1 MVSIKKNRCEAI
13 ISIVGFTRKQCG
25 VSVKWLAVLCC
36 LTIVLTG
43 CNMFA
48 QTETDPEFTITST
61 SVGMGGNEYETVQYV
76 RYSMIL
82 TYNDKLKIVKDT
94 VEPLLAGWL
103 EERMLDH
110 EIEMAE
116 EIGDGQFKL
125 EGKVTFDP
133 EELTKVELENLERQE
148 ETIQGVLFETTS
160 GDSYQAVMIDG
171 ETKLKKIGE

>member
-1 MVSIKKNRCEAI
+1 VVNEKENGRKAIFLKGRQGLVSLK
-13 ISIVGFTRKQCG
+13 G
-25 VSVKWLAVLCC
+25 LAVLFC
-36 LTIVLTG
+36 LTMVLTG
-43 CNMFA
+43 CNIFT
-48 QTETDPEFTITST
+48 QTAPDPEFTISST
-61 SVGMGGNEYETVQYV
+61 SVGMGGNEYGTVQYV

-82 TYNDKLKIVKDT
+82 TYNDSLNIEEDT

-110 EIEMAE
+110 EVELAE

-133 EELTKVELENLERQE
+133 EELTKVDLTKLETQE

-160 GDSYQAVMIDG
+160 GDSYQAVIFDS
-171 ETKLKKIGE
+171 ETKLKKIGD

>member
-1 MVSIKKNRCEAI
+1 MVGKNGNMYKEMAWMG
-13 ISIVGFTRKQCG
+13 SLK
-25 VSVKWLAVLCC
+25 SLAVLWCF
-36 LTIVLTG
+36 TIVLSG

-48 QTETDPEFTITST
+48 QTDPDPEFTISST

-82 TYNDKLKIVKDT
+82 TYDDSLKIEEDT

-110 EIEMAE
+110 EIELAE

-133 EELTKVELENLERQE
+133 NGLSKVDLVKLEEQE
-148 ETIQGVLFETTS
+148 ETVQGVLFETTT
-160 GDSYQAVMIDG
+160 GDSYQAAIIDS
-171 ETKLKKIGE
+171 ETKLKKIGD

>member
-1 MVSIKKNRCEAI
+1 MVSTKGSKYEDMSWMGSLKRL
-13 ISIVGFTRKQCG
+13 S
-25 VSVKWLAVLCC
+25 VLCC

-43 CNMFA
+43 CNLFA
-48 QTETDPEFTITST
+48 QGEPDPEFTISST

-82 TYNDKLKIVKDT
+82 TYNESLKIAEDT

-110 EIEMAE
+110 EIELAE
-116 EIGDGQFKL
+116 ELGDGQFKL

-133 EELTKVELENLERQE
+133 NGLSKVDLVKLEEQE
-148 ETIQGVLFETTS
+148 ETVQGVLFETVS
-160 GDSYQAVMIDG
+160 GDSYQAAIIDS
-171 ETKLKKIGE
+171 ETKLTKIGE

>member
-1 MVSIKKNRCEAI
+1 MVSTKGSKYEDMSWMGSLKRL
-13 ISIVGFTRKQCG
+13 S
-25 VSVKWLAVLCC
+25 VLCC

-43 CNMFA
+43 CNLFA
-48 QTETDPEFTITST
+48 QGEPDPEFTISST

-82 TYNDKLKIVKDT
+82 TYNESLKIAEDT

-110 EIEMAE
+110 EIELAE

-133 EELTKVELENLERQE
+133 NGLSKVDLVKLEEQE
-148 ETIQGVLFETTS
+148 ETVQGVLFETVL
-160 GDSYQAVMIDG
+160 GDSYQAAIIDS
-171 ETKLKKIGE
+171 ETKLTKIGE

>member
-1 MVSIKKNRCEAI
+1 MKDSMCEGI
-13 ISIVGFTRKQCG
+13 FSIVGFMRNQRG
-25 VSVKWLAVLCC
+25 VRFKRLAVLCC

-48 QTETDPEFTITST
+48 QTEPDPEFTISST

-82 TYNDKLKIVKDT
+82 TYNDRLKIVKDT

-133 EELTKVELENLERQE
+133 EELTKVELANLEKQE
-148 ETIQGVLFETTS
+148 ETIQGILFETTS
-160 GDSYQAVMIDG
+160 GDSYQAVIIDS

>member
-1 MVSIKKNRCEAI
+1 MVSKKGHKYKEM
-13 ISIVGFTRKQCG
+13 SWM
-25 VSVKWLAVLCC
+25 VSLKSLAAVCC
-36 LTIVLTG
+36 LTMVLTG

-48 QTETDPEFTITST
+48 QTDPEPEFTISST

-82 TYNDKLKIVKDT
+82 TYNKSMKIAEDT

-110 EIEMAE
+110 EIELAE

-133 EELTKVELENLERQE
+133 NGLSKVDLVKLEEQE
-148 ETIQGVLFETTS
+148 ETVQGVLFETVS
-160 GDSYQAVMIDG
+160 GDSYQAAIIDS
-171 ETKLKKIGE
+171 ETKLKKIGK

>member
-1 MVSIKKNRCEAI
+1 MVRKKGSKYEEIFWMGSLKR
-13 ISIVGFTRKQCG
+13 
-25 VSVKWLAVLCC
+25 LAVLCC

-48 QTETDPEFTITST
+48 QTDPDPEFTISST

-82 TYNDKLKIVKDT
+82 TYNESLKIAEDT

-110 EIEMAE
+110 KIELAE

-133 EELTKVELENLERQE
+133 NGLSKVNLVKLEEQE
-148 ETIQGVLFETTS
+148 ETVQGVLFETTS
-160 GDSYQAVMIDG
+160 GDYYQAAIIDS
-171 ETKLKKIGE
+171 ETKLTKIGE